1 MRIIRSF
8 LTLLLLFVVVS
19 ATAQTQQIVVVNGK
33 KCIVHTIGEGDTLYS
48 LAKHYDVSLKSIVEI
63 NNGIEAEN
71 LSLGLSIYIPYNAK
85 AAKRNKALESM
96 AKVEE
101 TPFIDH
107 TIAAGD
113 TLYSIAKH
121 YKIDLDTLLA
131 DNEGLTPEALPV
143 GATIK
148 IRKDMVGTATIKDI
162 DKDIK
167 RREKRAEQ
175 SDEGEQPAGAEK
187 STEGEQPAE
196 GEPKSEEISRI
207 EGADSVALAELSFE
221 LIEQAGRSEVDSLEQ
236 ANNIRIPEFK
246 RFEKGQVLNVALMLP
261 MHRGG
266 KAVPAF
272 VDFYRGSLLAL
283 EDLRRNGYSV
293 NVSVYDT
300 ERSAIRI
307 SEIVDSEA
315 FASTD
320 LIVGPIYAEELSPV
334 ISFAQKNNIPVVTP
348 LSDINPAEV
357 SSPVLFQMQADGKYR
372 YGKYA
377 HLLDGSHQIN
387 IIYGPTND
395 NAYLQELLDATQGL
409 AVRHIN
415 AVSGAKGISFFMR
428 NADGSNGAAIATSGL
443 TAADGRSVVA
453 VVADRDFII
462 EKVLMTIGEL
472 VKKSTRGVNDCVVI
486 GSRKWDSLD
495 YMDRTGFFECAL
507 SIITPYNLKRI
518 DNNAIKVFESRFLS
532 AYGILPTPYAGRGY
546 DAMMMF
552 CTKMFTGLDKYIL
565 LDTITPLATPY
576 KFKFEDGMF
585 VNSEWVNIQYHRNF
599 TVTYE

>member
-1 MRIIRSF
+1 MRLIRSF
-8 LTLLLLFVVVS
+8 LTLLLLLFVVS

-48 LAKHYDVSLKSIVEI
+48 LAKHYDVPLKSIVEL

-85 AAKRNKALESM
+85 AAKRSKAVESE
-96 AKVEE
+96 AKVDES
-101 TPFIDH
+101 PFIDH
-107 TIAAGD
+107 TIVKGD

-121 YKIDLDTLLA
+121 YKIDLETLLS
-131 DNEGLTPEALPV
+131 DNEGLVAEALNL
-143 GATIK
+143 GAIIK
-148 IRKDMVGTATIKDI
+148 IRKAMVGSASIKDI

-167 RREKRAEQ
+167 RREKKVEQNAQEQ
-175 SDEGEQPAGAEK
+175 SEPEVANDATESTDVEENKRESAEVVAN
-187 STEGEQPAE
+187 AE
-196 GEPKSEEISRI
+196 
-207 EGADSVALAELSFE
+207 AAAEL
-221 LIEQAGRSEVDSLEQ
+221 LEQEGRREIDSLEQ
-236 ANNIRIPEFK
+236 VNNIRIPEFK

-261 MHRGG
+261 MHRGD

-272 VDFYRGSLLAL
+272 VDLYRGSLLAL
-283 EDLRRNGYSV
+283 EDLRRSGYSI

-300 ERSAIRI
+300 KRSVVRI

-320 LIVGPIYAEELSPV
+320 LIVGPIYADELSAVLP
-334 ISFAQKNNIPVVTP
+334 FAEKNNIPVITP
-348 LSDINPAEV
+348 LSDINPSEL
-357 SSPVLFQMQADGKYR
+357 SSHVLFQMQADSKYKHD
-372 YGKYA
+372 KYA
-377 HLLDGSHQIN
+377 HLFDGSHQIN

-395 NAYLQELLDATQGL
+395 NAYLEDILEATKAL
-409 AVRHIN
+409 SVRRIN
-415 AVSGAKGISFFMR
+415 AVTGTNGISFYMR
-428 NADGSNGAAIATSGL
+428 NADGSNGSTITPNQL
-443 TAADGRSVVA
+443 TAADGRSVV
-453 VVADRDFII
+453 VIVADRDYII
-462 EKVLMTIGEL
+462 EKILLAIGEM
-472 VKKSTRGVNDCVVI
+472 VKKSARGDNDCVVI
-486 GSRKWDSLD
+486 GNRKWDSLD

-507 SIITPYNLKRI
+507 SILMPYNLKRV

-565 LDTITPLATPY
+565 LETITPLATSY

-585 VNSEWVNIQYHRNF
+585 VNSEWVNVQYQRDF